1 VRGVK
6 KLSSLLI
13 ILVALAATLL
23 FSLENQQPVSLVFVG
38 WSAPPWPVSIYIL
51 GALLLG
57 LLVGPLLGVI
67 FYRRNSRRLGK

>member
-1 VRGVK
+1 MRGVK

-23 FSLENQQPVSLVFVG
+23 FSLENQQPVSLVFLG
-38 WSAPPWPVSIYIL
+38 WSVPPWPVSIYIL

>member
-1 VRGVK
+1 MRGVK

-13 ILVALAATLL
+13 VLVALAATLL
-23 FSLENQQPVSLVFVG
+23 FSLENQQSVSLVFVG
-38 WSAPPWPVSIYIL
+38 WSTPPWPVSIYIL

-57 LLVGPLLGVI
+57 LLVGPLLGVF

>member
-1 VRGVK
+1 M
-6 KLSSLLI
+6 
-13 ILVALAATLL
+13 
-23 FSLENQQPVSLVFVG
+23 
-38 WSAPPWPVSIYIL
+38 SIYIL

>member
-1 VRGVK
+1 MRSVK
-6 KLSSLLI
+6 KMSSLLI
-13 ILVALAATLL
+13 VLVALASTLL

-38 WSAPPWPVSIYIL
+38 WSAPAWPVSIYII

-67 FYRRNSRRLGK
+67 FYRRNSHRLGK